1 MTGQFHTDICE
12 IEPVPTDDEQ
22 YIQPVINEDD
32 MCYNPMSV
40 ASPSD
45 FQAKTFKT
53 VNGKLHRNEQIFSEQ
68 ASYISKYPVLNS
80 ELVPKKKNFVLKN
93 GECARTCSTLFYY
106 YSKSYPNVKNSWLAE
121 EYKKNDSL
129 IKPEDQKTKE

>member
-1 MTGQFHTDICE
+1 MAEQFHTDICE
-12 IEPVPTDDEQ
+12 DEPVPTDDEQ

-53 VNGKLHRNEQIFSEQ
+53 VNGKLHRNEQNLSEQ
-68 ASYISKYPVLNS
+68 VSYRSKYPVLNS
-80 ELVPKKKNFVLKN
+80 ELIPKKKSYVLKN
-93 GECARTCSTLFYY
+93 GECARTSSILFYY
-106 YSKSYPNVKNSWLAE
+106 YSKSYPNVKNS
-121 EYKKNDSL
+121 
-129 IKPEDQKTKE
+129 